1 MFVRVDC
8 CKEVGGEEKSLRSF
22 GNRQCE
28 AVSCKGEGGL
38 ENSSGESK
46 CLAGS

>member
-1 MFVRVDC
+1 MVVSVDC

-22 GNRQCE
+22 VARQCKT
-28 AVSCKGEGGL
+28 VSCKGESGL